1 MGVFPG
7 FSGQKFIESTY
18 DRCSE
23 LKKQIDRLGSHCLIE
38 VDGGVTDK
46 NASKLISCGADIL
59 VAGSYVFNSDDPV
72 QKINSLKTI

>member
-23 LKKQIDRLGSHCLIE
+23 LKKQIDQLGSHCLIE

-59 VAGSYVFNSDDPV
+59 VAATMGA
-72 QKINSLKTI
+72 SL